1 MHLSWCHS
9 NSEHNLIVVVEGS
22 VSMVKNTKNSQDYV
36 GNYAIYTQDYVAM
49 HAFQH
54 RTDIYTDV
62 IYGDVSTHRLLTTT
76 SEG

>member
-1 MHLSWCHS
+1 M
-9 NSEHNLIVVVEGS
+9 
-22 VSMVKNTKNSQDYV
+22 
-36 GNYAIYTQDYVAM
+36 YTQDHVAM